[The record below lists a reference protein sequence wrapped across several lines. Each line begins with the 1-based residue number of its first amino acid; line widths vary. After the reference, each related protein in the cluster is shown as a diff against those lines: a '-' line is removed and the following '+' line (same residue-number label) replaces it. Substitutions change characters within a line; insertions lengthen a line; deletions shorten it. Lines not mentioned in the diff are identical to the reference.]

1 MEKDGKRDLIEG
13 VEKNKSKRTLIDEE
27 NFEFVRTSDFFRKF
41 KDFFRFSLT
50 SVLFSVFDFE
60 IWATIDSSTTCTV
73 PGIQYSRIRKKSFG
87 YNALIG
93 VGKVDRTTFLTVAPA
108 KKNQQVKK
116 NSMEELLSVGNTSPS
131 GKTSRFTREE

>member
-60 IWATIDSSTTCTV
+60 IWATIDSSTTGYMYCTR
-73 PGIQYSRIRKKSFG
+73 Y
-87 YNALIG
+87 
-93 VGKVDRTTFLTVAPA
+93 TV
-108 KKNQQVKK
+108 Q
-116 NSMEELLSVGNTSPS
+116 
-131 GKTSRFTREE
+131 

>member
-60 IWATIDSSTTCTV
+60 V
-73 PGIQYSRIRKKSFG
+73 NG
-87 YNALIG
+87 
-93 VGKVDRTTFLTVAPA
+93 
-108 KKNQQVKK
+108 
-116 NSMEELLSVGNTSPS
+116 LLSI
-131 GKTSRFTREE
+131 R

>member
-60 IWATIDSSTTCTV
+60 V
-73 PGIQYSRIRKKSFG
+73 YG
-87 YNALIG
+87 
-93 VGKVDRTTFLTVAPA
+93 
-108 KKNQQVKK
+108 
-116 NSMEELLSVGNTSPS
+116 LLSIVALHVLYQVSTV
-131 GKTSRFTREE
+131 